1 MNHLDELYK
10 HGAKVGLITQS
21 DGHYEFLEFAVAG
34 ILPGRS
40 GGMVLGPYM
49 PTPYTVE
56 EVADNT
62 ALLLCDQQI
71 ILISRPV
78 LSSIPGLRK
87 RISRWIQWANENPN
101 DVRNVTQDPIRH
113 QKRKE

>member
-1 MNHLDELYK
+1 MNQLNELYK

-21 DGHYEFLEFAVAG
+21 GGHYHLLEFAVAG

-40 GGMVLGPYM
+40 GDMVLGPYM
-49 PTPYTVE
+49 PTPYTVDE
-56 EVADNT
+56 IADNT

-71 ILISRPV
+71 VLVMRPF

-87 RISRWIQWANENPN
+87 RICRWIQWANENPN
-101 DVRNVTQDPIRH
+101 DVRSVMQGPARR
-113 QKRKE
+113 KREE

>member
-1 MNHLDELYK
+1 MNQLDELYK
-10 HGAKVGLITQS
+10 RGAKVGLITQS

-71 ILISRPV
+71 V
-78 LSSIPGLRK
+78 PGLRK
-87 RISRWIQWANENPN
+87 RICRWVQWANQNPN
-101 DVRNVTQDPIRH
+101 DVRDVIQDPSRR
-113 QKRKE
+113 KREE

>member
-1 MNHLDELYK
+1 MNQLDELYK
-10 HGAKVGLITQS
+10 RGAKVGLITQS
-21 DGHYEFLEFAVAG
+21 DGHYQLLEFAVAG

-49 PTPYTVE
+49 PTPYTVD

-71 ILISRPV
+71 VLVMRPF

-87 RISRWIQWANENPN
+87 RICRWIQWANENPN
-101 DVRNVTQDPIRH
+101 NVRNVLQNPVHR
-113 QKRKE
+113 KREE